1 MLATYSVA
9 SRSDPSRISGSA
21 MTSKNTSPVLAQ
33 PLSYVEFHVLIALAE
48 GPLHG
53 YGIML
58 DTEERTAGRV
68 TLEPGNLYRALK
80 RMRARGL
87 VDQAAQPSDAEGD
100 DERRRYYRITDVG
113 RRVAAD
119 EAHRM
124 SDLVASARARQ
135 LVDPEAV

>member
-1 MLATYSVA
+1 MLMTYSV
-9 SRSDPSRISGSA
+9 RSTRLPRIPKNIMA
-21 MTSKNTSPVLAQ
+21 MTSGTPDPAQ
-33 PLSYVEFHVLIALAE
+33 PLSYVEFHILLALAG

-53 YGIML
+53 YAIMR
-58 DTEERTAGRV
+58 DTEGRTEGRI

-87 VDQAAQPSDAEGD
+87 VDRAERPADTEGD
-100 DERRRYYRITDVG
+100 DERRRYYRITELG

-119 EAHRM
+119 EATRM
-124 SDLVASARARQ
+124 SELVASARARH